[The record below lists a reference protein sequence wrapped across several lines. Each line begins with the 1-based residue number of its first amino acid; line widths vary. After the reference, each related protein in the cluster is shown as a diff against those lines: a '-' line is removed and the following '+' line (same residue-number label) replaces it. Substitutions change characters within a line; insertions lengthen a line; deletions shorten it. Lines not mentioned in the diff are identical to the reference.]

1 MPQPLSHDLRVR
13 VLKAY
18 LESNDSYETI
28 AERFGVSVRFIRDL
42 KKRYDE
48 TGSVEPRGHGG
59 GAKRR
64 MSDEDLEA
72 LKRWVT
78 AHPDWY
84 IREYQER
91 MQAERGVIV
100 SVATMRRALERLGFP
115 RKKRLSTLPSSEPLP
130 SEPNGDSSNS

>member
-91 MQAERGVIV
+91 MQTERGVTV
-100 SVATMRRALERLGFP
+100 SVATMRRAVECLGLP
-115 RKKRLSTLPSSEPLP
+115 RKKRLSTQPSNGPLP
-130 SEPNGDSSNS
+130 SEPSGDSSSS